1 MHTYCC
7 IYMCQ
12 LGLCIVEQLKMMA
25 VPTLHVVRLAVD
37 RASSVLCQ
45 QLTVKL
51 TTDRRLPVSLLF
63 TVKWT
68 TEDFQ
73 LVFCM
78 FTSLDPARK

>member
-1 MHTYCC
+1 M
-7 IYMCQ
+7 
-12 LGLCIVEQLKMMA
+12 KMMA
-25 VPTLHVVRLAVD
+25 VPVLHIVSLAVD
-37 RASSVLCQ
+37 RASSLLCQ
-45 QLTVKL
+45 HLTVKW

-78 FTSLDPARK
+78 FTSLDPGRKLWPGTHSLYV